1 MCTPQIDFSLHA
13 GRLRLVRL
21 GRAHIHD
28 VLVVD
33 KDADVI
39 GTRVTPEKTSLLDI
53 TSIITRCFVDCQS
66 EQILL

>member
-1 MCTPQIDFSLHA
+1 MCTSQIDFSLHA

-33 KDADVI
+33 KGADVI
-39 GTRVTPEKTSLLDI
+39 GTRVTPEKTSFIDI
-53 TSIITRCFVDCQS
+53 ASTLNR
-66 EQILL
+66 